1 MVRDHAKILLSDT
14 SGNNFSTPINNYND
28 EKGLFGIDTVPI
40 GCPTVWPFGDY
51 QTHHDMRKRQM
62 ENKTIL
68 NTYKGWRAMGKGYI
82 IIMISKGII
91 HGVPNQFNGNL
102 MLLQR
107 VH

>member
-1 MVRDHAKILLSDT
+1 MGRDHTKILLSDA
-14 SGNNFSTPINNYND
+14 SGNNYSTPINNYNN

-40 GCPTVWPFGDY
+40 GYFTVWPFGDY
-51 QTHHDMRKRQM
+51 QTYHDMRKRQM

-91 HGVPNQFNGNL
+91 HGVRNQFNGNL